1 MHIKTNKEGEKMPER
16 KFSNK
21 HIISMRDLS
30 REELIYLLDTAE
42 GIENGSIKSDM
53 TGKIAALLFFEPSTR
68 TCFSFESAMKR
79 LGGETLLMKGTGST
93 SVQKG
98 ESFADTL
105 KTIERYSDIIV
116 IRTAVEG
123 AARFA
128 SEIIDLPVV
137 NAGDGANQH
146 PTQALLDL
154 YSIRK
159 TQGTLENLKIG
170 LVGDLRFGRTVH
182 SLSQALAGFNPE
194 FYFISPTHLVMP
206 DHIKAGLKAQGVNF
220 TELRNVED
228 VVSELDIMY
237 VTRIQRERFADPEEY
252 EKLKGSYVIN
262 LETIR
267 EAKDNMRILHPL
279 PRVDEIAE
287 EVDSS
292 PYAYYFEQAENGVY
306 TRQAILSI
314 LTGAV

>member
-1 MHIKTNKEGEKMPER
+1 MGER
-16 KFSNK
+16 RFSNK
-21 HIISMRDLS
+21 HIISMRDLG
-30 REELIYLLDTAE
+30 RDEMLYLLDVAE
-42 GIENGSIKSDM
+42 GIETGMIKPDM
-53 TGKIAALLFFEPSTR
+53 AGKIAALLFFEPSTR

-79 LGGETLLMKGTGST
+79 LGGKTLLMKGTGST

-105 KTIERYSDIIV
+105 KTIERYSDIV
-116 IRTAVEG
+116 VMRTAVEG

-128 SEIIDLPVV
+128 SEIIGLPVV

-194 FYFISPTHLVMP
+194 FYFVSPSHLEMP
-206 DHIKAGLKAQGVNF
+206 AHIKSGLSARGVRF
-220 TELRNVED
+220 SEYRNIEE
-228 VVSELDIMY
+228 VVPELDIMY
-237 VTRIQRERFADPEEY
+237 VTRIQRERFADIEEY

-267 EAKDNMRILHPL
+267 DAKDNMKILHPL
-279 PRVDEIAE
+279 PRVDEIAV
-287 EVDSS
+287 EVDDS